1 MSLKQRA
8 EKSAAKRQK
17 KIILSSKEIVS
28 RTEARFREKIEQIS
42 KDKQDWRTQTL
53 SKSQAK

>member
-53 SKSQAK
+53 SKS